1 MRSVGWLGNDDGRV
15 IFSTPTQTPTQGL
28 CFVRG
33 LDLLQKTV
41 DILGNTE
48 RGVVCPIQ
56 SIGCRPAVGL
66 SFSKDHM
73 PRGSPVPNCRDG
85 LGEILT
91 QRGAWA
97 QLASAS
103 TNDVPQCMAKVR
115 AIIHSQ
121 PASRQPAQPTE
132 TEAGGFLPPAY
143 ASQPVS
149 HVVARVRY
157 RQGRRPLQIT
167 RVVSLLW
174 GASIAPL
181 RDRTRQRPVQLE
193 LTALL
198 VRSTLMEAGECG
210 CAVDAIRYHSV
221 LYLLRRISIATQLS
235 STPKRCSGSSGM
247 RGSIES
253 VEQ

>member
-33 LDLLQKTV
+33 LFFSRRLWTYWE
-41 DILGNTE
+41 IPSE
-48 RGVVCPIQ
+48 ASSAIQ

-66 SFSKDHM
+66 SLSKDHM

-97 QLASAS
+97 QLACAS

-143 ASQPVS
+143 ASQTVS
-149 HVVARVRY
+149 HVVARVPY

-174 GASIAPL
+174 GASIASSARAVSFARTQYPDRSWGVRL
-181 RDRTRQRPVQLE
+181 CRGCNTVPFSAVPAAAHFDRHSAEQHTETLFRKQRDE
-193 LTALL
+193 
-198 VRSTLMEAGECG
+198 
-210 CAVDAIRYHSV
+210 
-221 LYLLRRISIATQLS
+221 RID
-235 STPKRCSGSSGM
+235 
-247 RGSIES
+247 
-253 VEQ
+253 